1 MMGLQGQ
8 GESATGEQQGCQAR
22 KKERSLPK
30 DLQVRAENK
39 TRSCKMLS
47 RNTEG
52 AMASGDSAAE
62 VESATRMVDIDDG
75 TETKLLDPEIGDSAR
90 PETGTR
96 ADNPGQSHL
105 KEIGLTND
113 ARDHEAGLLVVTAVM
128 KSTDVMK
135 MQDETTD
142 DETLIGGV

>member
-1 MMGLQGQ
+1 MGTLQHHPAVTSFSTDRRHLLFLAVVGNTRRSLQGQ

-75 TETKLLDPEIGDSAR
+75 TETKLLDPEI
-90 PETGTR
+90 
-96 ADNPGQSHL
+96 
-105 KEIGLTND
+105 
-113 ARDHEAGLLVVTAVM
+113 
-128 KSTDVMK
+128 
-135 MQDETTD
+135 
-142 DETLIGGV
+142 